1 MRNVWERMRIVSL
14 KSGRLITWSGNQSK
28 KQQQVASVHNTGDCI
43 ELTKS
48 RPWRC
53 RKNLVNCSGPTCSG
67 PPPDQG
73 SPPPHPPPSW
83 CRPYKQ
89 LCPTHWSTD
98 QTIRDWGSS
107 NSQNWTAPNGVLPQ
121 LNEEKG
127 IWWEQILSLLRRL
140 PLIPTLDHDLPTP
153 SHSSLELN
161 LLFDDLCKRLRRSN
175 VPRIIHYTSSASTY
189 ICQKKSGTAD
199 FETKKYAKKCIL
211 GDICWF
217 ATKVGRWFDMELKFT
232 V

>member
-1 MRNVWERMRIVSL
+1 MRIVSL

-48 RPWRC
+48 RPWRW

-73 SPPPHPPPSW
+73 SPPSHPPPSW

-107 NSQNWTAPNGVLPQ
+107 NSQNYPPPLVGAKWRSPPTQWRERDLVRTNIVPPSKTPPNSHIRPRPTHPIALFP
-121 LNEEKG
+121 G
-127 IWWEQILSLLRRL
+127 IKPSVWW
-140 PLIPTLDHDLPTP
+140 
-153 SHSSLELN
+153 
-161 LLFDDLCKRLRRSN
+161 F
-175 VPRIIHYTSSASTY
+175 
-189 ICQKKSGTAD
+189 
-199 FETKKYAKKCIL
+199 
-211 GDICWF
+211 
-217 ATKVGRWFDMELKFT
+217 M
-232 V
+232 

>member
-1 MRNVWERMRIVSL
+1 MRIVSL

-48 RPWRC
+48 RPWRW
-53 RKNLVNCSGPTCSG
+53 RKNLVNCDRPTCPG
-67 PPPDQG
+67 LHQARG
-73 SPPPHPPPSW
+73 HPHPPPSW

-107 NSQNWTAPNGVLPQ
+107 NSQNYPPLLVGAKWRSPP

-189 ICQKKSGTAD
+189 ICQKNSGTAY
-199 FETKKYAKKCIL
+199 FETKNYAKKCIFR
-211 GDICWF
+211 DICWF
-217 ATKVGRWFDMELKFT
+217 VTKVGRWSEMELMFT